1 MSQPVV
7 WICHLFRL
15 SLIPVSKRSVTLAA
29 IWKNSLKNIKNHINS
44 TEIAWILILLFTK
57 SLIFKD
63 RENGFHLF
71 HFGLLIYFQQGCLFW
86 TSLFLYG
93 RKIFAIVLCYGDVV
107 VVVVVVVVVC
117 RHFGFRAI
125 TWVNIDRLFWNL
137 DMMFVTNKGRLV
149 LHLGFVAPTV
159 LEKRAKRG

>member
-1 MSQPVV
+1 M
-7 WICHLFRL
+7 IYIT
-15 SLIPVSKRSVTLAA
+15 LIGQNKIRDSHTR
-29 IWKNSLKNIKNHINS
+29 
-44 TEIAWILILLFTK
+44 
-57 SLIFKD
+57 
-63 RENGFHLF
+63 
-71 HFGLLIYFQQGCLFW
+71 
-86 TSLFLYG
+86 FLYD
-93 RKIFAIVLCYGDVV
+93 RKIFAIVLCYGDV